1 MVVNRSD
8 QLKQAEKGA
17 YVSLIAYIAMALLKI
32 TVGNYANSE
41 ALSADGINNFTD
53 TIAAITVIIG
63 LRLSRKPADND
74 HRYGHWKAENVA
86 SLITSFIMFVAGFQ
100 VLSQALTNIIH
111 RRIESPEPIAAAVGL
126 FSAVVMIAVYLYN
139 MKLGKQYTSS
149 SLVAMAKDNLSDA
162 LTSIGTAIAVFAS
175 TFKLPILDQITAIV
189 IGLVIL
195 KTAFDIFKE
204 SSFYLSDGFDLDLL
218 KLYKEDILTV
228 DGIKEVPVLRA
239 RNLGANI
246 FLDVTVRM
254 NPNLTVKESH
264 DIVDDMEQQ
273 LQKKFNIFD
282 IDVHV
287 EPYEGDEIK

>member
-1 MVVNRSD
+1 MVNRSD

-204 SSFYLSDGFDLDLL
+204 SSFYLS
-218 KLYKEDILTV
+218 
-228 DGIKEVPVLRA
+228 
-239 RNLGANI
+239 
-246 FLDVTVRM
+246 
-254 NPNLTVKESH
+254 
-264 DIVDDMEQQ
+264 
-273 LQKKFNIFD
+273 
-282 IDVHV
+282 
-287 EPYEGDEIK
+287 

>member
-1 MVVNRSD
+1 MVNRSD

>member
-1 MVVNRSD
+1 
-8 QLKQAEKGA
+8 
-17 YVSLIAYIAMALLKI
+17 
-32 TVGNYANSE
+32 
-41 ALSADGINNFTD
+41 
-53 TIAAITVIIG
+53 
-63 LRLSRKPADND
+63 
-74 HRYGHWKAENVA
+74 
-86 SLITSFIMFVAGFQ
+86 
-100 VLSQALTNIIH
+100 
-111 RRIESPEPIAAAVGL
+111 
-126 FSAVVMIAVYLYN
+126 
-139 MKLGKQYTSS
+139 
-149 SLVAMAKDNLSDA
+149 
-162 LTSIGTAIAVFAS
+162 AIAVFAS